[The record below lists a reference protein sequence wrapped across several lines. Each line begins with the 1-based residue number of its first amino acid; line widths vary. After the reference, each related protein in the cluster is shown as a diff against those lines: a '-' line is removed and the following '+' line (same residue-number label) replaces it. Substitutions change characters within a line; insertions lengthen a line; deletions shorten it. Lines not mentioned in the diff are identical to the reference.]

1 MLEESPSQPPVP
13 GRALEPPGQPPA
25 PSVGPRADEDLEAL
39 PVILYDGQ
47 CGLCHRSV
55 RWLVRRDRGRLFYAP
70 LQGPTAARLRLRHR
84 EIPETLETVVFV
96 EGRPRA
102 PAQQGVPARGASP
115 DLAVALGAPAAPL
128 ARGAD
133 GSALSLRGPPTLPVV
148 RALRRVSAPHRR
160 RAPADVAVASRPCAR
175 RARRECYA
183 APP

>member
-1 MLEESPSQPPVP
+1 MLEESPSQPQVP

-96 EGRPRA
+96 EAGRAHLRSKAFLHAAHHLTWPWRWA
-102 PAQQGVPARGASP
+102 HPLRH
-115 DLAVALGAPAAPL
+115 LPAALMDPL
-128 ARGAD
+128 YRFVA
-133 GSALSLRGPPTLPVV
+133 
-148 RALRRVSAPHRR
+148 RR
-160 RAPADVAVASRPCAR
+160 RYRWFGRYD
-175 RARRECYA
+175 ECRLPTA
-183 APP
+183 GERQRMLP